1 MKIKKPL
8 YTILLASISLTLF
21 IFSGCATSMSI
32 KEQVDSDSQG
42 KDSEIKSSSK
52 PALKEGTNWLTY
64 NFDNQRKGISKS
76 NLTFPLKL
84 SWKRKINGK
93 LMKRVSSKKAHYS
106 SPVVVGNLVFIGGNG
121 KFMALDSNK
130 NLILW
135 ETPVDGAVESSPT
148 FYDENVFFG
157 TDKGVFYSLNA
168 QDGAINWTYQVTSP
182 ILSSPLVEKGMAFFN
197 TLDSK
202 VYALDIHSG
211 NKIWQYLRK
220 TPQKLKR
227 AFTSPSFLNG
237 KLYVGFSDGSLVG
250 LDINDGTKI
259 IDVQISDK
267 KTAFLAPLQP
277 VIVDGLIYIVTPETN
292 LMVLDE
298 YGKKLWSF
306 DATKV
311 SNFIVTKNKVFLLN
325 LEGDVFAINKITGEN
340 IWRVK
345 VTKGTP
351 THVIISGNDLIVSTK
366 FITTFLDLAML
377 SNKGGFVEAFNTK
390 TGAKKWSFKADA
402 GISTSPVVVND
413 KLFFVS
419 DKGYLHMFEP
429 S

>member
-1 MKIKKPL
+1 MKRKKTL
-8 YTILLASISLTLF
+8 YAVLPVLISFVLF
-21 IFSGCATSMSI
+21 VFSGCATSGSI
-32 KEQVDSDSQG
+32 KEKVDSDSRG
-42 KDSEIKSSSK
+42 KDSEIKSS
-52 PALKEGTNWLTY
+52 PMPVLKEGTDWLTY
-64 NFDNQRKGISKS
+64 KFDNQRKGISKS

-84 SWKRKINGK
+84 LWKRKVDGK
-93 LMKRVSSKKAHYS
+93 MMKIASNNKTHYS
-106 SPVVVGNLVFIGGNG
+106 SPVVAGNRVFIGGNS

-135 ETPVDGAVESSPT
+135 ETPVEGAVESSPT

-168 QDGAINWTYQVTSP
+168 QDGTTNWTYEVASP
-182 ILSSPLVEKGMAFFN
+182 ILSSPLIEKGMAFFN

-202 VYALDIHSG
+202 VYAIDIYSG
-211 NKIWQYLRK
+211 NKVWQYLRK

-227 AFTSPSFLNG
+227 AFTSPSFSDG
-237 KLYVGFSDGSLVG
+237 KLFVGFSDGSLVA

-259 IDVQISDK
+259 IDVQISNK
-267 KTAFLAPLQP
+267 KSTFVAPLQP
-277 VIVDGLIYIVTPETN
+277 VIVDGLIYVVTPETS

-298 YGKKLWSF
+298 HGKKLWTF
-306 DATKV
+306 DATEV

-325 LEGDVFAINKITGEN
+325 LAGDIVAINKITGES
-340 IWRVK
+340 IWRVR
-345 VTKGTP
+345 VTKGAP
-351 THVIISGNDLIVSTK
+351 THVIVSGSDLIVSTK
-366 FITTFLDLAML
+366 FITTLLDLEIL
-377 SNKGGFVEAFNTK
+377 SNKGGFIEAFSTK

-402 GISTSPVVVND
+402 GISTSPVVVEG

-419 DKGYLHMFEP
+419 DKGFLHMFQP